1 MNAGLG
7 KHGVIL
13 DFGFSEGRAIVG
25 DDNKLAL
32 ASPERLECGA
42 VAQGILPRL
51 HHQSQPVVDAL
62 LRLLSLLHG
71 HHPALFL
78 LLIRALSA
86 AVCRRSRCGDF
97 QHTKSRNLR
106 SRGEGKKMLHSALR

>member
-1 MNAGLG
+1 
-7 KHGVIL
+7 
-13 DFGFSEGRAIVG
+13 
-25 DDNKLAL
+25 
-32 ASPERLECGA
+32 
-42 VAQGILPRL
+42 
-51 HHQSQPVVDAL
+51 
-62 LRLLSLLHG
+62 
-71 HHPALFL
+71 LFL